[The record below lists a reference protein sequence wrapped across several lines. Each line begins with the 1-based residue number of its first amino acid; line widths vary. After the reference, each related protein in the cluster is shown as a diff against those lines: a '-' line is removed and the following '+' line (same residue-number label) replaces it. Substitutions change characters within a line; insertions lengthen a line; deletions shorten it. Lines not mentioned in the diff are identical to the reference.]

1 MSGLSTLVDGL
12 ELPSN
17 PSFSLGLSGE
27 STANSLS
34 GDTSASGTSLTSTA
48 PIATPSPES
57 TPNPNGRRIFSRD
70 TSDLETPGRP
80 RAIRYNTKG
89 ASEDETGA
97 MTPLAGSPLKNGV
110 TFLEENTPIA
120 TRKGRTQTVVA
131 RTKTTGVLSL
141 REQEKV

>member
-1 MSGLSTLVDGL
+1 
-12 ELPSN
+12 
-17 PSFSLGLSGE
+17 
-27 STANSLS
+27 
-34 GDTSASGTSLTSTA
+34 
-48 PIATPSPES
+48 
-57 TPNPNGRRIFSRD
+57 
-70 TSDLETPGRP
+70 
-80 RAIRYNTKG
+80 
-89 ASEDETGA
+89 